1 MTLPHSLA
9 WTRRIRPLRRPGA
22 IPSPDLAALAAAA
35 RRTRLV
41 RLALGIALVALVAAA
56 FFLVR
61 GLEVRRG
68 GFLPV
73 GSTDVIVVDLSTSV
87 GSESNRRI
95 ARVLSEFVE
104 SDEPAGLVL
113 FSDAAYELVP
123 PGTPGVELK
132 PLLRFF
138 TPRRLTPEER
148 ERLRLEGRLD
158 RDSDFLQNP
167 WMSAFRGGTRISAGL
182 QVARRMLRRDRVTHG
197 AVLLVSD
204 LDYSPFD
211 LTDLT
216 ETLVQYRR
224 EGLPIRV
231 VPLFPSSPDREFFER
246 LIGKGGI
253 VEWNEL
259 RASGRTRQA
268 KQGLDGSMPLA
279 LLTVGVLV
287 IGLLA
292 LNELSCGRLAIQ
304 SRGERR

>member
-1 MTLPHSLA
+1 MAAPHNLVG
-9 WTRRIRPLRRPGA
+9 TRRIRLFRRPVA

-41 RLALGIALVALVAAA
+41 RLALGLALVALVVAA

-61 GLEVRRG
+61 RLEVRQG

-95 ARVLSEFVE
+95 ARVLSEFVG

-113 FSDAAYELVP
+113 FSDSAYELVP
-123 PGTPGVELK
+123 PGTRGLELK

-148 ERLRLEGRLD
+148 ERLRLEGRLE

-167 WMSAFRGGTRISAGL
+167 WVSTFRGGTRISAGL
-182 QVARRMLRRDRVTHG
+182 QVARRMLRRDRVRHG

-211 LTDLT
+211 LADLT
-216 ETLVQYRR
+216 ETLVQFRR
-224 EGLPIRV
+224 ERLPIRV

-246 LIGKGGI
+246 LIGKDAI

-259 RASGRTRQA
+259 RARGSARQA
-268 KQGLDGSMPLA
+268 KQALEGSVPLA

-287 IGLLA
+287 VGLLA
-292 LNELSCGRLAIQ
+292 LNELWCGGLAIAAPE
-304 SRGERR
+304 ERR